1 MTMLKITAIT
11 VVLAVIALL
20 AYAATRPDTFAVARS
35 ATIAAP
41 AEKLFPLIND
51 MRSFNTWNPYVRKD
65 PAMKGAYSGP
75 SAGAGSAFEFHG
87 NKEAGK
93 GRIAI
98 TGSTEPLWVSMQLD
112 MEEPF
117 EGHNA
122 IDFKLTPEANGTT
135 RVTWSMHGPSSFLP
149 KLVGIFFN
157 MDQMIGKDFE
167 AGLAN
172 LKALAEKP

>member
-1 MTMLKITAIT
+1 MIKTMALLLG
-11 VVLAVIALL
+11 LAVVALL
-20 AYAATRPDTFAVARS
+20 AYAATRPDTFAVERS

-41 AEKLFPLIND
+41 ASKLFPLIND
-51 MRSFNTWNPYVRKD
+51 MRSFNTWNPYVQKD

-75 SAGAGSAFEFHG
+75 SAGAGSAFDFHG
-87 NKEAGK
+87 NKDAGK

-98 TGSTEPLWVSMQLD
+98 TGSTEPSLVSMQLD

-122 IDFKLTPEANGTT
+122 IDFKLVPEGEAAT

-149 KLVGIFFN
+149 KLMGIFIN

-167 AGLAN
+167 AGLAS

>member
-1 MTMLKITAIT
+1 MIKTIALLFVLT
-11 VVLAVIALL
+11 VAALL
-20 AYAATRPDTFAVARS
+20 AYAATRPDTFAVERS

-41 AEKLFPLIND
+41 ASKLFPLIND

-75 SAGAGSAFEFHG
+75 SAGVGSAFDFHG
-87 NKEAGK
+87 NKDAGK

-98 TGSTEPLWVSMQLD
+98 SSSTEPSLVSMQLD
-112 MEEPF
+112 MQEPF

-122 IDFKLTPEANGTT
+122 IDFKLAPEGEAAT
-135 RVTWSMHGPSSFLP
+135 RVTWTMHGPSSFLP
-149 KLVGIFFN
+149 RLMGIFFN
-157 MDQMIGKDFE
+157 MDQMIGNDFE